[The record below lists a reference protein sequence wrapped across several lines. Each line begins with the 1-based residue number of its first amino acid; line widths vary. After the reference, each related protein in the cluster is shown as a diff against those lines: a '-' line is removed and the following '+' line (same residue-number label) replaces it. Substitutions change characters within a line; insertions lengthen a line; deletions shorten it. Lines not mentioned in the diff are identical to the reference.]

1 MRGMV
6 MNRRKPDRAQ
16 RERARRQWWERHGAF
31 TRGFA
36 VGVAL
41 TALAGWCTKALGWM

>member
-31 TRGFA
+31 ARGMIL
-36 VGVAL
+36 GVTL
-41 TALAGWCTKALGWM
+41 TLLAGGLLHWLGWP